1 MGNEFW
7 RAGSPDPQGL
17 PQCLTHSCSITFVT
31 FNDTS
36 SEVSSSFIA
45 RTANSFV
52 LCDGKGTKYGGNIQ
66 KTVSWGCLTETVMTV
81 TGVQGGHSK
90 GAGRSIYL
98 KGTEK
103 TRQFWRMS
111 REWCILSSIYNSP
124 IILKDWDILKE
135 MVLLP
140 DM

>member
-1 MGNEFW
+1 MALFLAGPPGSPVGNEFW
-7 RAGSPDPQGL
+7 RARSPDPQGL
-17 PQCLTHSCSITFVT
+17 PQCLTHGCSITFVT

-36 SEVSSSFIA
+36 SEISSSFIA
-45 RTANSFV
+45 RTANSFL
-52 LCDGKGTKYGGNIQ
+52 LCDGKGTKYGGSIQ

-90 GAGRSIYL
+90 GTGRSIYL

-111 REWCILSSIYNSP
+111 RNGVY
-124 IILKDWDILKE
+124 
-135 MVLLP
+135 
-140 DM
+140 